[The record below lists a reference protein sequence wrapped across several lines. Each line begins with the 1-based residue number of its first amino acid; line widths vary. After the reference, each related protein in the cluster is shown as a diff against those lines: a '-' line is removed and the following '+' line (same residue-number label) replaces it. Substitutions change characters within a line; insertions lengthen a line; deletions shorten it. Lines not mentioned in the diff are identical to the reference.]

1 MIAKPPTRRT
11 RIGKRNQVTIPVDV
25 LRALSLEPGAE
36 IQIELKPDGTAVL
49 SKPVDPFAELE
60 RLREAFSRRPLAEG
74 ELELAIE
81 EAKVERARMAGEKN
95 ERVLR
100 QMAEHDR

>member
-1 MIAKPPTRRT
+1 MDPFERLA
-11 RIGKRNQVTIPVDV
+11 
-25 LRALSLEPGAE
+25 EP
-36 IQIELKPDGTAVL
+36 I
-49 SKPVDPFAELE
+49 DPFAELE

-74 ELELAIE
+74 ELEVAIE

-100 QMAEHDR
+100 QGRTGGGEGLISH

>member
-1 MIAKPPTRRT
+1 MDPFEK
-11 RIGKRNQVTIPVDV
+11 
-25 LRALSLEPGAE
+25 LEP
-36 IQIELKPDGTAVL
+36 I
-49 SKPVDPFAELE
+49 DPFAELE